1 MARQVKRR
9 EKNPYIIVFWEGE
22 SEEAY
27 MKFLRKKFHAYAN
40 LTVHNQKGVFS
51 AAKKSILS
59 SKGRYYADRKEI
71 DQVWFIFDTE
81 QDLKGKWGEFKEI
94 INRLK
99 KLHKEML
106 VRLLMTK
113 GCIEYYFLLHYEQ
126 CAPLIESKSDKEHVQ
141 NRLERSY
148 IPGYK
153 KGDPEKIEL
162 IGQNYLNAIENG
174 RWSLKRIEGEIGS
187 MEQSEERDFRLFMT
201 NSTFTTVHEG
211 VQFLI
216 KRNRS

>member
-94 INRLK
+94 INRLRNSIK
-99 KLHKEML
+99 KCLR
-106 VRLLMTK
+106 V
-113 GCIEYYFLLHYEQ
+113 C
-126 CAPLIESKSDKEHVQ
+126 
-141 NRLERSY
+141 
-148 IPGYK
+148 
-153 KGDPEKIEL
+153 
-162 IGQNYLNAIENG
+162 
-174 RWSLKRIEGEIGS
+174 
-187 MEQSEERDFRLFMT
+187 
-201 NSTFTTVHEG
+201 
-211 VQFLI
+211 
-216 KRNRS
+216 